1 MFNIG
6 YIIPIVMSCHL
17 LFLELLKYKKEE
29 VSKNIIH
36 FIHGLIFIL
45 YHNYSNDMVYM
56 THISIGFYVHDLIYL
71 FATVLKCKDKM
82 GQQIPYFIHHII
94 TITILYSS
102 LYNVYFLS
110 ILNGCYILEMSNM
123 MLYISYHIH
132 KEHKEHKN
140 YKLIYATDFI
150 QLIWYSYYRIIKI
163 LLFSYGIIDEILEQK
178 ASLCIMIFI
187 IYLMGVCWSYKLVI
201 KNINNFRS
209 YKALK
214 Y

>member
-45 YHNYSNDMVYM
+45 YHNYRIDMVYI
-56 THISIGFYVHDLIYL
+56 THVSIGFYIYDLIYL
-71 FATVLKCKDKM
+71 FTTVLKFKDKL
-82 GQQIPYFIHHII
+82 GQQLPYFIHHII
-94 TITILYSS
+94 TITILHGS
-102 LYNVYFLS
+102 LYNAYFLS
-110 ILNGCYILEMSNM
+110 ILNGYYIFEMSNM

-132 KEHKEHKN
+132 KEHKN
-140 YKLIYATDFI
+140 YKLIYVTDFI

-163 LLFSYGIIDEILEQK
+163 LVFSYEIIDEILEQK
-178 ASLCIMIFI
+178 ASLCIMLFV
-187 IYLMGVCWSYKLVI
+187 IYLMGVSWSYKLVI
-201 KNINNFRS
+201 KNINNFNS

-214 Y
+214 K

>member
-6 YIIPIVMSCHL
+6 YIIPVVMSCHL

-36 FIHGLIFIL
+36 FILGIIFIL

-56 THISIGFYVHDLIYL
+56 THVSIGFYVYDVIYL
-71 FATVLKCKDKM
+71 FATVLNFKDKM
-82 GQQIPYFIHHII
+82 AQQVPYFIHHII
-94 TITILYSS
+94 TIAILHSS
-102 LYNVYFLS
+102 LYNVYFL
-110 ILNGCYILEMSNM
+110 LLLDGYYILEMSNM

-132 KEHKEHKN
+132 KEYKN
-140 YKLIYATDFI
+140 YKLIYIIDFI

-163 LLFSYGIIDEILEQK
+163 LVLSYISIDKILELK
-178 ASLCIMIFI
+178 ASLCIMLFI
-187 IYLMGVCWSYKLVI
+187 VFLMGVSWSYNLVI

-209 YKALK
+209 YKTLK
-214 Y
+214 H